1 VFAITSAAMFDPAAF
16 PEPKKFIG
24 DRNAIYM
31 NYGYALHECYG
42 KYINAVTISE
52 FVAAILRLKNVRRAP
67 GMVGRGTGITQQ
79 SFPNNFV
86 VCFDSVKEA
95 VLED

>member
-1 VFAITSAAMFDPAAF
+1 L
-16 PEPKKFIG
+16 KFIG

-52 FVAAILRLKNVRRAP
+52 FVAAVLRLKHVRRAP
-67 GMVGRGTGITQQ
+67 GIVGRGTGITQQ

-86 VCFDSVKEA
+86 VCFDPAKQPVADE
-95 VLED
+95 